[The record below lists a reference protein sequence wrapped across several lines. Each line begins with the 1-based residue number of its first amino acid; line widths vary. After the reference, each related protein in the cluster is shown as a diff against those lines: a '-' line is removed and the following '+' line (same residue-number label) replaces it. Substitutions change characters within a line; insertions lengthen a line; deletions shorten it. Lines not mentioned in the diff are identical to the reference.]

1 MKLLLL
7 EEVEKLGQ
15 LGDEVEVRDGYGRN
29 FLIPQGK
36 AILATANNVK
46 EFEHHKGLIQRKL
59 KKLKGEAETQAEAIG
74 KLRIQVSK
82 KVGDQGKLF
91 GSVTSQEIAEL
102 VEAQGVQI
110 DRRKIQL
117 SDPIKALG
125 DFEVP
130 LKLHPEVTA
139 KIHVT
144 VTAEEEPK
152 AEPEAEGETTP
163 SEQAEAESA

>member
-7 EEVEKLGQ
+7 EEVDKLGH

-29 FLIPQGK
+29 YLIPQGK

-46 EFEHHKGLIQRKL
+46 EFQHHKGIIQRKL

-91 GSVTSQEIAEL
+91 GSVTSQEIADL
-102 VEAQGVQI
+102 VEAQGMQI

-125 DFEVP
+125 EFEVP

-144 VTAEEEPK
+144 VSAEEEPK
-152 AEPEAEGETTP
+152 ADTEEETAT
-163 SEQAEAESA
+163 SEQAETESA

>member
-7 EEVEKLGQ
+7 EEVEKLGH

-29 FLIPQGK
+29 YLIPQGK

-46 EFEHHKGLIQRKL
+46 EFQHHKGIIQRKL

-91 GSVTSQEIAEL
+91 GSVTSQEIADL

-125 DFEVP
+125 EFEVP

-144 VTAEEEPK
+144 VSAEEEPK
-152 AEPEAEGETTP
+152 ADTEEETAT
-163 SEQAEAESA
+163 SEQAETESA

>member
-7 EEVEKLGQ
+7 EEVEKLGH

-29 FLIPQGK
+29 YLIPQGK

-46 EFEHHKGLIQRKL
+46 EFQHHKGIIQRKL

-91 GSVTSQEIAEL
+91 GSVTSQEIADL

-125 DFEVP
+125 EFEVP

-144 VTAEEEPK
+144 VSAEEEPK
-152 AEPEAEGETTP
+152 ADAEEETAT
-163 SEQAEAESA
+163 SEQAETESA